1 MALGQQGLTAQSHR
15 LRTFEGNR
23 NRLSI
28 IARYPGVRNS
38 AGTVMHMMNPFA
50 LRTRRHKGQRL
61 AVLMLSVAVLAAI
74 PASALMAQGGM
85 AQGGGRQPYT
95 VVESGRSFAAL
106 QDAVNA
112 IGDGAGTIRIEPGVY
127 RDCAVQQAGDV
138 GFVAQVHGQT
148 VFDGA
153 ACEGKAT
160 IVARGRA
167 TRVEG
172 LIFQNIRVP
181 DANGSGIRLEHG
193 NLTVRQSWFRDS
205 EQGILSA
212 DDPASTVLIEQS
224 TFSRLGRCDRGL
236 SCAHSVYFGDYG
248 SVTIRRSRFEAGRG
262 GHYVKARAGRVEV
275 TQSSFDDTGGRT
287 TNYMI
292 DLPAGAT
299 GKIAD
304 NVFVQGA
311 DKENYSAFIAVAAEG
326 RAHSAAGLAIAGNDA
341 RFAPGI
347 SRSSAF
353 VADWSGD
360 ALAIG
365 TNALGA
371 GLTKFEKR

>member
-1 MALGQQGLTAQSHR
+1 
-15 LRTFEGNR
+15 
-23 NRLSI
+23 
-28 IARYPGVRNS
+28 
-38 AGTVMHMMNPFA
+38 MMNTPKAFKPA
-50 LRTRRHKGQRL
+50 LAAIG
-61 AVLMLSVAVLAAI
+61 MIAAI
-74 PASALMAQGGM
+74 PASALWAQG
-85 AQGGGRQPYT
+85 ARAPYT
-95 VVESGRSFAAL
+95 VIESGRSFAAL
-106 QDAVNA
+106 QEAVNA
-112 IGDGAGTIRIEPGVY
+112 IGEGTGTIRIESGTY
-127 RDCAVQQAGDV
+127 RDCAVQVAGDV
-138 GFVAQVHGQT
+138 GFVAQVAGQT

-160 IVARGRA
+160 IVARGRS

-172 LIFQNIRVP
+172 LIFQNITVP
-181 DANGSGIRLEHG
+181 DANGSGIRLERG

-212 DDPASTVLIEQS
+212 DDPTAAVLIEKS

-262 GHYVKARAGRVEV
+262 GHYVKSRAGRIEV
-275 TQSSFDDTGGRT
+275 TESSFDDTAGST

-292 DLPAGAT
+292 DVPAGAT
-299 GKIAD
+299 GRIAD
-304 NVFVQGA
+304 NVFVQGR

-326 RAHSAAGLAIAGNDA
+326 RVHSSAGLSIAGNNA

-360 ALAIG
+360 PLAIG
-365 TNALGA
+365 GNALGS
-371 GLTKFEKR
+371 GLTRFDKR

>member
-1 MALGQQGLTAQSHR
+1 
-15 LRTFEGNR
+15 
-23 NRLSI
+23 
-28 IARYPGVRNS
+28 
-38 AGTVMHMMNPFA
+38 MMNTPKAFKTA
-50 LRTRRHKGQRL
+50 LAAIG
-61 AVLMLSVAVLAAI
+61 MIAAI
-74 PASALMAQGGM
+74 PATALLAQG
-85 AQGGGRQPYT
+85 ARTPYT
-95 VVESGRSFAAL
+95 VIETGRSFAAL
-106 QDAVNA
+106 QEAVNA
-112 IGDGAGTIRIEPGVY
+112 IGEGTGTIRIESGTY
-127 RDCAVQQAGDV
+127 RDCAVQVAGDV
-138 GFVAQVHGQT
+138 GFVAQVAGQT
-148 VFDGA
+148 VFDGT

-160 IVARGRA
+160 IVARGRS

-172 LIFQNIRVP
+172 LIFQNITVP
-181 DANGSGIRLEHG
+181 DANGSGIRLERG

-212 DDPASTVLIEQS
+212 DDPTAAVLIEKS

-262 GHYVKARAGRVEV
+262 GHYVKSRAGRVEV
-275 TQSSFDDTGGRT
+275 TESSFDDTAGST

-292 DLPAGAT
+292 DVPAGAT
-299 GKIAD
+299 GRIAD
-304 NVFVQGA
+304 NVFVQGR

-326 RAHSAAGLAIAGNDA
+326 RVHNSAGLSIAGNNA

-360 ALAIG
+360 TLAIG
-365 TNALGA
+365 GNALGS
-371 GLTKFEKR
+371 GLTRFEKR

>member
-1 MALGQQGLTAQSHR
+1 M
-15 LRTFEGNR
+15 F
-23 NRLSI
+23 
-28 IARYPGVRNS
+28 
-38 AGTVMHMMNPFA
+38 NPFA
-50 LRTRRHKGQRL
+50 LRERRHRGQRL
-61 AVLMLSVAVLAAI
+61 AALLLGLAVVSAI
-74 PASALMAQGGM
+74 PASALMARGQ
-85 AQGGGRQPYT
+85 RSPYT
-95 VVESGRSFAAL
+95 VVETGRSYPAL
-106 QDAVNA
+106 QQAVNA
-112 IGDGAGTIRIEPGVY
+112 IGEGAGTIRIAPGVY

-138 GFVAQVHGQT
+138 GFVAEVPGQA

-153 ACEGKAT
+153 ACEGKAA

-172 LIFQNIRVP
+172 VIFQNIRVP
-181 DANGSGIRLEHG
+181 DANGSGIRLERG

-212 DDPASTVLIEQS
+212 DDPVGSVLIEKS
-224 TFSRLGRCDRGL
+224 TFTRLGRCDRGL
-236 SCAHSVYFGDYG
+236 ACAHSVYFGDYG

-262 GHYVKARAGRVEV
+262 GHYVKSRAGRVEV
-275 TQSSFDDTGGRT
+275 TQSSFDDTAGQA

-299 GKIAD
+299 GRIAE
-304 NVFVQGA
+304 NLFVQGK

-326 RAHSAAGLAIAGNDA
+326 RVHSSAGLAIAGNDA

-347 SRSSAF
+347 TRSSAF

-360 ALAIG
+360 SIAIG
-365 TNALGA
+365 ANGLGA
-371 GLTKFEKR
+371 GLMRYEKR

>member
-1 MALGQQGLTAQSHR
+1 
-15 LRTFEGNR
+15 
-23 NRLSI
+23 
-28 IARYPGVRNS
+28 
-38 AGTVMHMMNPFA
+38 MMNTPKAFKLA
-50 LRTRRHKGQRL
+50 LAAIG
-61 AVLMLSVAVLAAI
+61 VIAAI
-74 PASALMAQGGM
+74 PASALWAQG
-85 AQGGGRQPYT
+85 ARAPYT
-95 VVESGRSFAAL
+95 VIETGRSFAAL
-106 QDAVNA
+106 QEAVNA
-112 IGDGAGTIRIEPGVY
+112 IGEGTGTIRIESGTY
-127 RDCAVQQAGDV
+127 RDCAVQVAGDV
-138 GFVAQVHGQT
+138 GFVAQVAGQT

-160 IVARGRA
+160 IVARGRS

-172 LIFQNIRVP
+172 LIFQNITVP
-181 DANGSGIRLEHG
+181 DANGSGIRLERG

-212 DDPASTVLIEQS
+212 DDPTAAVLIEKS

-262 GHYVKARAGRVEV
+262 GHYVKSRAGRIEV
-275 TQSSFDDTGGRT
+275 TESSFDDTAGST

-292 DLPAGAT
+292 DVPAGAT
-299 GKIAD
+299 GRIAD
-304 NVFVQGA
+304 NVFVQGR

-326 RAHSAAGLAIAGNDA
+326 RVHSSAGLSIAGNNA

-360 ALAIG
+360 TLAIG
-365 TNALGA
+365 GNALGS
-371 GLTKFEKR
+371 GLTRFEKR

>member
-1 MALGQQGLTAQSHR
+1 
-15 LRTFEGNR
+15 
-23 NRLSI
+23 
-28 IARYPGVRNS
+28 
-38 AGTVMHMMNPFA
+38 MMNTPKAFKPA
-50 LRTRRHKGQRL
+50 LAAIG
-61 AVLMLSVAVLAAI
+61 MIAAI
-74 PASALMAQGGM
+74 PAPALLAQ
-85 AQGGGRQPYT
+85 AARAPYT
-95 VVESGRSFAAL
+95 VIESGRSFAAL
-106 QDAVNA
+106 QEAVNA
-112 IGDGAGTIRIEPGVY
+112 IGEGSGTIRIESGTY
-127 RDCAVQQAGDV
+127 RDCAVQVAGDV
-138 GFVAQVHGQT
+138 GFVAEVPGQT

-160 IVARGRA
+160 IVARGRS

-172 LIFQNIRVP
+172 LIFQNITVP
-181 DANGSGIRLEHG
+181 DANGSGIRLERG

-212 DDPASTVLIEQS
+212 DDPTAAVLIEKS

-262 GHYVKARAGRVEV
+262 GHYVKSRAGRIEV
-275 TQSSFDDTGGRT
+275 TESSFDDTAGST

-292 DLPAGAT
+292 DVPAGAT
-299 GKIAD
+299 GRIAD
-304 NVFVQGA
+304 NVFVQGR

-326 RAHSAAGLAIAGNDA
+326 RVHSSAGLSIAGNNA

-360 ALAIG
+360 TLAIG
-365 TNALGA
+365 GNALGS
-371 GLTKFEKR
+371 GLTRFDKR

>member
-1 MALGQQGLTAQSHR
+1 MMKKFKAQPIQQRPQSRRFKIAL
-15 LRTFEGNR
+15 
-23 NRLSI
+23 
-28 IARYPGVRNS
+28 
-38 AGTVMHMMNPFA
+38 
-50 LRTRRHKGQRL
+50 L
-61 AVLMLSVAVLAAI
+61 AVGLVAAI
-74 PASALMAQGGM
+74 PATALLAQSARA
-85 AQGGGRQPYT
+85 PYT
-95 VVESGRSFAAL
+95 VIETGRSFSGL

-112 IGDGAGTIRIEPGVY
+112 IGEGTGTIRIEPGVY

-138 GFVAQVHGQT
+138 GFVAQVPGQT

-160 IVARGRA
+160 LVVRGRS

-172 LIFQNIRVP
+172 LIFQNITVH
-181 DANGSGIRLEHG
+181 DANGSGIRLEKG

-212 DDPASTVLIEQS
+212 DDPTAAVLIEKS
-224 TFSRLGRCDRGL
+224 TFTRLGRCDRGL

-262 GHYVKARAGRVEV
+262 GHYVKSRAGRIEV
-275 TQSSFDDTGGRT
+275 TESSFDDTAGAT

-292 DLPAGAT
+292 DVPAGAT
-299 GKIAD
+299 GRIAD
-304 NVFVQGA
+304 NVFVQGR

-326 RAHSAAGLAIAGNDA
+326 RVHSSAGLTIAGNDA

-353 VADWSGD
+353 IADWSGD
-360 ALAIG
+360 PLAVG
-365 TNALGA
+365 GNALGT
-371 GLTKFEKR
+371 GLTRYEKR

>member
-1 MALGQQGLTAQSHR
+1 MMKDHDSNPFSALERRHHRQRLRIVLLALG
-15 LRTFEGNR
+15 
-23 NRLSI
+23 
-28 IARYPGVRNS
+28 
-38 AGTVMHMMNPFA
+38 
-50 LRTRRHKGQRL
+50 
-61 AVLMLSVAVLAAI
+61 VLVAI
-74 PASALMAQGGM
+74 PATALLAQSPR
-85 AQGGGRQPYT
+85 APYT
-95 VVESGRSFAAL
+95 VIETGRSFSGL
-106 QDAVNA
+106 QEAVNA
-112 IGDGAGTIRIEPGVY
+112 IGEGSGTIRIEPGVY

-138 GFVAQVHGQT
+138 GFVAQVPGRT
-148 VFDGA
+148 TFDGA

-160 IVARGRA
+160 IVARGRS

-172 LIFQNIRVP
+172 LIFQNIRVN

-212 DDPASTVLIEQS
+212 DDPSAAVLIEQS
-224 TFSRLGRCDRGL
+224 TFTRLGRCDRGL

-262 GHYVKARAGRVEV
+262 GHYVKSRAGRIEV
-275 TQSSFDDTGGRT
+275 TESSFDDTAGAT

-292 DLPAGAT
+292 DVPAGAT
-299 GKIAD
+299 GRIAD
-304 NVFVQGA
+304 NVFVQGR

-326 RAHSAAGLAIAGNDA
+326 RVHSSAGLAIAGNDA

-360 ALAIG
+360 PLSIG
-365 TNALGA
+365 SNALGN
-371 GLTKFEKR
+371 GLTRFEKR

>member
-1 MALGQQGLTAQSHR
+1 MNTPKAFKPALAAIGM
-15 LRTFEGNR
+15 
-23 NRLSI
+23 I
-28 IARYPGVRNS
+28 
-38 AGTVMHMMNPFA
+38 
-50 LRTRRHKGQRL
+50 
-61 AVLMLSVAVLAAI
+61 AAI
-74 PASALMAQGGM
+74 PASALWAQG
-85 AQGGGRQPYT
+85 ARAPYT
-95 VVESGRSFAAL
+95 VIESGRSFAAL
-106 QDAVNA
+106 QEAVNA
-112 IGDGAGTIRIEPGVY
+112 IGEGTGTIRIESGTY
-127 RDCAVQQAGDV
+127 RDCAVQVAGDV
-138 GFVAQVHGQT
+138 GFVAQVAGQT

-160 IVARGRA
+160 IVARGRS

-172 LIFQNIRVP
+172 LIFQNITVP
-181 DANGSGIRLEHG
+181 DANGSGIRLERG

-212 DDPASTVLIEQS
+212 DDPTAAVLIEKS

-262 GHYVKARAGRVEV
+262 GHYVKSRAGRIEV
-275 TQSSFDDTGGRT
+275 TESSFDDTAGST

-292 DLPAGAT
+292 DVPAGAT
-299 GKIAD
+299 GRIAD
-304 NVFVQGA
+304 NVFVQGR

-326 RAHSAAGLAIAGNDA
+326 RVHSSAGLSIAGNNA

-360 ALAIG
+360 PLAIG
-365 TNALGA
+365 GNALGS
-371 GLTKFEKR
+371 GLTRFDKR

>member
-1 MALGQQGLTAQSHR
+1 MIKKPEANSAEQ
-15 LRTFEGNR
+15 
-23 NRLSI
+23 RLSVRRS
-28 IARYPGVRNS
+28 IAGVM
-38 AGTVMHMMNPFA
+38 AA
-50 LRTRRHKGQRL
+50 
-61 AVLMLSVAVLAAI
+61 AVIAAI
-74 PASALMAQGGM
+74 PASALWAQG
-85 AQGGGRQPYT
+85 ARAPYT
-95 VVESGRSFAAL
+95 VIESGRSFVAL
-106 QDAVNA
+106 QEAVNA
-112 IGDGAGTIRIEPGVY
+112 IGEGTGTIRIESGVY

-138 GFVAQVHGQT
+138 GFVAEIPGQT
-148 VFDGA
+148 TFDGA

-160 IVARGRA
+160 IVARGRS

-181 DANGSGIRLEHG
+181 DANGSGIRLERG

-212 DDPASTVLIEQS
+212 DDPTAAVLIEKS

-248 SVTIRRSRFEAGRG
+248 SVTIRRSRFEAGNG
-262 GHYVKARAGRVEV
+262 GHYVKSRAGRIEV
-275 TQSSFDDTGGRT
+275 TESSFDDTAGST

-292 DLPAGAT
+292 DVPAGAT
-299 GKIAD
+299 GRITD
-304 NVFVQGA
+304 NVFVQGR

-326 RAHSAAGLAIAGNDA
+326 RVHSSAGLSIAGNNA

-360 ALAIG
+360 PLAIG
-365 TNALGA
+365 GNALGD
-371 GLTKFEKR
+371 GLTRFEKR

>member
-1 MALGQQGLTAQSHR
+1 MR
-15 LRTFEGNR
+15 
-23 NRLSI
+23 
-28 IARYPGVRNS
+28 
-38 AGTVMHMMNPFA
+38 MMNPFA
-50 LRTRRHKGQRL
+50 SRERRHRGQRL
-61 AVLMLSVAVLAAI
+61 AVFLLGIAVVATI
-74 PASALMAQGGM
+74 PVTALLAQG
-85 AQGGGRQPYT
+85 QRSPYT
-95 VVESGRSFAAL
+95 VVETGRSYQAL
-106 QDAVNA
+106 QQAVNA
-112 IGDGAGTIRIEPGVY
+112 IGEGTGTIRIEPGVY

-138 GFVAQVHGQT
+138 GFVAQVPGKT
-148 VFDGA
+148 TFDGA
-153 ACEGKAT
+153 ACEGKAA
-160 IVARGRA
+160 IVARGRS
-167 TRVEG
+167 TTVEG

-212 DDPASTVLIEQS
+212 DDPTGAVLIEKS

-262 GHYVKARAGRVEV
+262 GHYVKSRAGRVEV
-275 TQSSFDDTGGRT
+275 TQSSFDDTAGKT

-299 GKIAD
+299 GRIAD
-304 NVFVQGA
+304 NVFVQGL
-311 DKENYSAFIAVAAEG
+311 DKENYSAFIAIAAEG
-326 RAHSAAGLAIAGNDA
+326 KTHPSTGLAIVGNDA
-341 RFAPGI
+341 RFAPGV

-360 ALAIG
+360 KLALGA
-365 TNALGA
+365 NALGS
-371 GLTKFEKR
+371 GLSRFESR

>member
-1 MALGQQGLTAQSHR
+1 MMQLTETNPFVAVGRRHHRQRLGVLLLALG
-15 LRTFEGNR
+15 
-23 NRLSI
+23 
-28 IARYPGVRNS
+28 
-38 AGTVMHMMNPFA
+38 
-50 LRTRRHKGQRL
+50 
-61 AVLMLSVAVLAAI
+61 VLAAI
-74 PASALMAQGGM
+74 PATALLAQG
-85 AQGGGRQPYT
+85 QRQPYT
-95 VVESGRSFAAL
+95 IVESGRSFAAL

-112 IGDGAGTIRIEPGVY
+112 IGDGTGTIRIESGTY

-138 GFVAQVHGQT
+138 GFVAQVPGQAT
-148 VFDGA
+148 FDGA

-160 IVARGRA
+160 IVARGRS

-212 DDPASTVLIEQS
+212 DDSSAAVLIEKS
-224 TFSRLGRCDRGL
+224 TFTRLGRCDRGL

-262 GHYVKARAGRVEV
+262 GHYVKSRAGRVEV
-275 TQSSFDDTGGRT
+275 SESSFDDTAGQT

-292 DLPAGAT
+292 DVPAGAT
-299 GKIAD
+299 GRITD
-304 NVFVQGA
+304 NVFVQGK

-326 RAHSAAGLAIAGNDA
+326 RVHNSSGLAITGNDA
-341 RFAPGI
+341 RFAPGV

-360 ALAIG
+360 QLAIG
-365 TNALGA
+365 SNTLGQ
-371 GLTKFEKR
+371 GLTRFEKR

>member
-1 MALGQQGLTAQSHR
+1 MMNLSEPNPFLAIDRRHRSHR
-15 LRTFEGNR
+15 
-23 NRLSI
+23 
-28 IARYPGVRNS
+28 VW
-38 AGTVMHMMNPFA
+38 
-50 LRTRRHKGQRL
+50 
-61 AVLMLSVAVLAAI
+61 VLLLGVAVLAAI
-74 PASALMAQGGM
+74 PASALMGQAP
-85 AQGGGRQPYT
+85 RSPYT
-95 VVESGRSFAAL
+95 VIETGRSYGAL
-106 QDAVNA
+106 QQAVNA
-112 IGDGAGTIRIEPGVY
+112 IGDGSGTIRIESGTF

-138 GFVAQVHGQT
+138 GFIAQVPGET

-153 ACEGKAT
+153 ACESKAV
-160 IVARGRA
+160 IVARGRS

-212 DDPASTVLIEQS
+212 DDPSAAVLIEKS
-224 TFSRLGRCDRGL
+224 TFTRLGRCDRGL

-262 GHYVKARAGRVEV
+262 GHYVKARAAKVEV
-275 TQSSFDDTGGRT
+275 TESSFDDTAGAT

-292 DLPAGAT
+292 DLPAGSV
-299 GKIAD
+299 GRIAD
-304 NVFVQGA
+304 NVFVQGR
-311 DKENYSAFIAVAAEG
+311 DKENYSAFITVAAEG
-326 RAHSAAGLAIAGNDA
+326 RVHTSAGLSIAGNDA
-341 RFAPGI
+341 RFAPGV

-360 ALAIG
+360 PLQIG
-365 TNALGA
+365 TNTLGA
-371 GLTKFEKR
+371 GLTKFERR

>member
-1 MALGQQGLTAQSHR
+1 
-15 LRTFEGNR
+15 
-23 NRLSI
+23 
-28 IARYPGVRNS
+28 
-38 AGTVMHMMNPFA
+38 MNPFA
-50 LRTRRHKGQRL
+50 LRTRRHRGQRL
-61 AVLMLSVAVLAAI
+61 AALVLGVAVLAAI
-74 PASALMAQGGM
+74 PASALMAQGV
-85 AQGGGRQPYT
+85 GRTPYT
-95 VVESGRSFAAL
+95 VVESGRRFAAL
-106 QDAVNA
+106 QEAVNA
-112 IGDGAGTIRIEPGVY
+112 IGDGTGTIRIEPGVY
-127 RDCAVQQAGDV
+127 RDCAVQQAGDI
-138 GFVAQVHGQT
+138 GFVAQVPGQT

-193 NLTVRQSWFRDS
+193 NLTVRQAWFRDS

-212 DDPASTVLIEQS
+212 DDPGASVLIEQS

-262 GHYVKARAGRVEV
+262 GHYVKSRAGRVEV
-275 TQSSFDDTGGRT
+275 TQSSFDDTAGRT

-299 GKIAD
+299 GSIAD

-326 RAHSAAGLAIAGNDA
+326 RAHSAAGLAISGNDA
-341 RFAPGI
+341 RFGPGI
-347 SRSSAF
+347 KRSSAF

-365 TNALGA
+365 ANVLGA
-371 GLTKFEKR
+371 GLTRFEKR

>member
-1 MALGQQGLTAQSHR
+1 
-15 LRTFEGNR
+15 
-23 NRLSI
+23 
-28 IARYPGVRNS
+28 
-38 AGTVMHMMNPFA
+38 MMNTPKAFKPA
-50 LRTRRHKGQRL
+50 LAAIG
-61 AVLMLSVAVLAAI
+61 MIAAI
-74 PASALMAQGGM
+74 PASALWAQG
-85 AQGGGRQPYT
+85 ARAPYT
-95 VVESGRSFAAL
+95 VIESGRSFAAL
-106 QDAVNA
+106 QEAVNA
-112 IGDGAGTIRIEPGVY
+112 IGEGMGTIRIESGTY
-127 RDCAVQQAGDV
+127 RDCAVQVAGDV
-138 GFVAQVHGQT
+138 GFVAQVAGQT

-160 IVARGRA
+160 IVARGRS

-172 LIFQNIRVP
+172 LIFQNITVP
-181 DANGSGIRLEHG
+181 DANGSGIRLERG

-212 DDPASTVLIEQS
+212 DDPTAAVLIEKS

-262 GHYVKARAGRVEV
+262 GHYVKSRAGRIEV
-275 TQSSFDDTGGRT
+275 TESSFDDTAGST

-292 DLPAGAT
+292 DVPAGAT
-299 GKIAD
+299 GRIAD
-304 NVFVQGA
+304 NVFVQGR

-326 RAHSAAGLAIAGNDA
+326 RVHSSAGLSIAGNNA

-360 ALAIG
+360 PLAIG
-365 TNALGA
+365 GNALGS
-371 GLTKFEKR
+371 GLTRFDKR

>member
-1 MALGQQGLTAQSHR
+1 
-15 LRTFEGNR
+15 
-23 NRLSI
+23 
-28 IARYPGVRNS
+28 
-38 AGTVMHMMNPFA
+38 MMNTPKAFKPA
-50 LRTRRHKGQRL
+50 LAAIG
-61 AVLMLSVAVLAAI
+61 MIAAI
-74 PASALMAQGGM
+74 PASALWAQG
-85 AQGGGRQPYT
+85 ARAPYT
-95 VVESGRSFAAL
+95 VIESGRSFAAL
-106 QDAVNA
+106 QEAVNA
-112 IGDGAGTIRIEPGVY
+112 IGEGTGTIRIESGTY
-127 RDCAVQQAGDV
+127 RDCAVQLAGDV
-138 GFVAQVHGQT
+138 GFVAQVAGQT

-160 IVARGRA
+160 IVARGRS

-172 LIFQNIRVP
+172 LIFQNITVP
-181 DANGSGIRLEHG
+181 DANGSGIRLERG

-212 DDPASTVLIEQS
+212 DDPTAAVLIEKS

-262 GHYVKARAGRVEV
+262 GHYVKSRAGRIEV
-275 TQSSFDDTGGRT
+275 TESSFDDTAGST

-292 DLPAGAT
+292 DVPAGAT
-299 GKIAD
+299 GRIAD
-304 NVFVQGA
+304 NVFVQGR

-326 RAHSAAGLAIAGNDA
+326 RVHSSAGLSIAGNNA

-360 ALAIG
+360 PLAIG
-365 TNALGA
+365 GNALGS
-371 GLTKFEKR
+371 GLTRFDKR

>member
-1 MALGQQGLTAQSHR
+1 MMNSTETNLFAATERRHRRQR
-15 LRTFEGNR
+15 LR
-23 NRLSI
+23 L
-28 IARYPGVRNS
+28 
-38 AGTVMHMMNPFA
+38 
-50 LRTRRHKGQRL
+50 LLL
-61 AVLMLSVAVLAAI
+61 ALSVVAAI
-74 PASALMAQGGM
+74 PATALLAQENR
-85 AQGGGRQPYT
+85 APYT
-95 VVESGRSFAAL
+95 VVETGRSFSAL
-106 QDAVNA
+106 QEAVNA
-112 IGDGAGTIRIEPGVY
+112 IGEGTGTIRIEPGVY

-138 GFVAQVHGQT
+138 GFVAQVPGQT

-160 IVARGRA
+160 IVARGRS

-172 LIFQNIRVP
+172 LIFQNIRVH

-212 DDPASTVLIEQS
+212 DDPTAAVLIEKS
-224 TFSRLGRCDRGL
+224 TFTRLGRCDRGL

-248 SVTIRRSRFEAGRG
+248 SVTIRQSRFEAGRG

-275 TQSSFDDTGGRT
+275 TETSFDDTAGST

-299 GKIAD
+299 GRIAN
-304 NVFVQGA
+304 NVFVQGR
-311 DKENYSAFIAVAAEG
+311 DKENYSAFITVAAEG
-326 RAHSAAGLAIAGNDA
+326 RLHSSAGLSIAGNDA
-341 RFAPGI
+341 RFAPGV

-360 ALAIG
+360 PLVIG
-365 TNALGA
+365 SNTLGN
-371 GLTKFEKR
+371 GLTRFEKR

>member
-1 MALGQQGLTAQSHR
+1 M
-15 LRTFEGNR
+15 F
-23 NRLSI
+23 
-28 IARYPGVRNS
+28 
-38 AGTVMHMMNPFA
+38 NPFG
-50 LRTRRHKGQRL
+50 LRERRHRGQRL
-61 AVLMLSVAVLAAI
+61 AALLLGLAVVSAI
-74 PASALMAQGGM
+74 PASALMAQG
-85 AQGGGRQPYT
+85 QRSPYT
-95 VVESGRSFAAL
+95 VVETGRSYPAL
-106 QDAVNA
+106 QQAVNA
-112 IGDGAGTIRIEPGVY
+112 IGEGAGTIRIAPGVY

-138 GFVAQVHGQT
+138 GFVAEVPGQA

-153 ACEGKAT
+153 ACEGKAA

-172 LIFQNIRVP
+172 VIFQNIRVP
-181 DANGSGIRLEHG
+181 DANGSGIRLERG

-212 DDPASTVLIEQS
+212 DDPVGSVLIEKS
-224 TFSRLGRCDRGL
+224 TFTRLGRCDRGL
-236 SCAHSVYFGDYG
+236 ACAHSVYFGDYG

-262 GHYVKARAGRVEV
+262 GHYVKSRAGRVEV
-275 TQSSFDDTGGRT
+275 TQSSFDDTAGQA

-299 GKIAD
+299 GRIAE
-304 NVFVQGA
+304 NLFVQGK

-326 RAHSAAGLAIAGNDA
+326 RVHSSAGLAIAGNDA

-347 SRSSAF
+347 TRSSAF

-360 ALAIG
+360 SIAIG
-365 TNALGA
+365 ANGLGA
-371 GLTKFEKR
+371 GLMRYEKR